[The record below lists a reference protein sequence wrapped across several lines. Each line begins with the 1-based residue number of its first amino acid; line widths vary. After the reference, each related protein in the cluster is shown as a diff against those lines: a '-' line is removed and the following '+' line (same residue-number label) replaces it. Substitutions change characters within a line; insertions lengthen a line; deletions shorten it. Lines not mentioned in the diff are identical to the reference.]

1 MNIWLT
7 SMSTAPCRR
16 LPMAHT
22 QRFPRRLENMAV
34 HDEDVRDE
42 REESTLSRLV
52 KRALKQTTNT

>member
-1 MNIWLT
+1 
-7 SMSTAPCRR
+7 MSTAPYRR

-22 QRFPRRLENMAV
+22 QRFPRRLENTAV
-34 HDEDVRDE
+34 HEEDVRDE